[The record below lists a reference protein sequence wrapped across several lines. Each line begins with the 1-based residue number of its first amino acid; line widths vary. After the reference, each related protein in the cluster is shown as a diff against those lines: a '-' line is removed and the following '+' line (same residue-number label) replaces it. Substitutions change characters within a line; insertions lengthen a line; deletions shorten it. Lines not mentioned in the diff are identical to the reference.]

1 MNYLDFEKLGY
12 YDLKGA
18 LNDYIHNRIKEIESN
33 KSTSEYDFCTVSGQL
48 EELENLFKFINF
60 TNSTNTPSKSDIL
73 KEIQDVNKSNT

>member
-18 LNDYIHNRIKEIESN
+18 LNDYIHSRIKEIESN
-33 KSTSEYDFCTVSGQL
+33 KTTSEYDFCTVSGQL

-60 TNSTNTPSKSDIL
+60 PTPNNSPSKSDIL